1 MRAKHGRPIEA
12 DTERKDMS
20 IFELYDPRF
29 RRLHIATAR
38 LDKLYSECR
47 WAEGPAYFPAGRYL
61 VWSDN
66 PNNRML
72 RFDECSGQVSVF
84 RSPSNYSNGNTVDR
98 SGRLVSCE
106 HGGRRVSRTEFD
118 GRVITIADNYD
129 GKRLNSPNDV
139 VVKSDGSIWFTDPSY
154 GIDSDYEGHKAESE
168 QKANRVYRV
177 DPRNGAVTVVA
188 DDFVQPNGLAF
199 SPDEKILYIVD
210 TGRTHRDDAP
220 AHIRKFVVSDDG
232 KLSGGA
238 VFADCTAGLFDGFR
252 LDTAGRIWT
261 SAADGVH
268 CYDPDGTLMGKI
280 RVPEIVA
287 NVCFGGEK
295 RNYLYICG
303 TTSLY
308 GVRLP
313 VNGVAQP

>member
-1 MRAKHGRPIEA
+1 
-12 DTERKDMS
+12 MS
-20 IFELYDPRF
+20 IFEMCDPRF

-38 LDKLYSECR
+38 LDKLYSDCR

-72 RFDECSGQVSVF
+72 RYDECSGQVSVF

-118 GRVITIADNYD
+118 GSIITIADSYA

-154 GIDSDYEGHKAESE
+154 GIDSDYEGHKSESE
-168 QKANRVYRV
+168 QQANRVYRV
-177 DPRNGAVTVVA
+177 DPQSGAVTIVA

-199 SPDEKILYIVD
+199 SPDERILYIVD

-220 AHIRKFVVSDDG
+220 AHIRKFAVSDDG
-232 KLSGGA
+232 KLSGGE

-268 CYDPDGTLMGKI
+268 CYDPDGTLIGKI
-280 RVPEIVA
+280 LVPEIVA